1 MEIVQIKPDIYWVG
15 AIDWAIR
22 DFHGY
27 VTPKGTSYN
36 NYLVIDKQI
45 TLLDTVKYNFAE
57 QTIKNISSIVD
68 PSQIKN
74 IIINHIENDHVTS
87 LDKIMSLCPEASIF
101 ITQKGKKGL
110 DRFYDTSRWD
120 IRIVK
125 TGDTLNIGRRNLLF
139 IETPMLHWPDSMVT
153 YIKEDKI
160 LISQDAFGQH
170 LASSSRFDDEYIERV
185 SMEDLEDSVIDYYA
199 NILMPFGQLI
209 KNKIQEIVKLGLEI
223 EIIAPDHG
231 IIWRKYPEKIIEMY
245 MNMAEGKADLRVV
258 IIYDTMWN
266 STERMVI
273 PIMDGIKN
281 EGVDVK
287 VIKLRATPLSF
298 AVKEFW
304 KARGC
309 LIGSPTLN
317 NSMFPSIAEFLSYLK
332 GLRPKNRITG
342 AFGSYGWGGGAVR
355 DIYEEMKEIGLEV
368 VEPGVQVLYKPSA
381 EDEKACYDFGREFA
395 KKVIEY
401 HQKVLQ

>member
-1 MEIVQIKPDIYWVG
+1 
-15 AIDWAIR
+15 
-22 DFHGY
+22 
-27 VTPKGTSYN
+27 
-36 NYLVIDKQI
+36 
-45 TLLDTVKYNFAE
+45 
-57 QTIKNISSIVD
+57 
-68 PSQIKN
+68 
-74 IIINHIENDHVTS
+74 
-87 LDKIMSLCPEASIF
+87 
-101 ITQKGKKGL
+101 
-110 DRFYDTSRWD
+110 
-120 IRIVK
+120 
-125 TGDTLNIGRRNLLF
+125 
-139 IETPMLHWPDSMVT
+139 
-153 YIKEDKI
+153 
-160 LISQDAFGQH
+160 
-170 LASSSRFDDEYIERV
+170 
-185 SMEDLEDSVIDYYA
+185 MEDLEDSVIDYYA

-355 DIYEEMKEIGLEV
+355 DIYEELKEIGLEV

-401 HQKVLQ
+401 HKNF

>member
-355 DIYEEMKEIGLEV
+355 DIYEELKEIGLEV

-401 HQKVLQ
+401 HKNF

>member
-401 HQKVLQ
+401 HKNF